1 MLTVRGAK
9 DPDEFI
15 KAKGP
20 EAFQNLLAESENHVE
35 YRLDAVRAKHDLA
48 TDEGKVAYL
57 KEAAGVIA
65 QLPDRAAREVYAM
78 RAASQCGVSPEAVQD
93 EVRQQRRRRAAAARR
108 QTEREELRPLR
119 MSQPQERG
127 IQYKNPRS
135 AAAEEGVIRLLNLDP
150 SLFRGV
156 GLAEADFSSPE
167 LWRIYSALR
176 RRADEGAGLSPAAM
190 SGELSPEEF
199 SLFTSVIQK
208 PESAANAPR
217 ALADYIAI
225 MRAADKAEGDLL
237 AFQDRMK
244 KTKSY
249 GG

>member
-108 QTEREELRPLR
+108 QTERE
-119 MSQPQERG
+119 
-127 IQYKNPRS
+127 
-135 AAAEEGVIRLLNLDP
+135 
-150 SLFRGV
+150 
-156 GLAEADFSSPE
+156 
-167 LWRIYSALR
+167 
-176 RRADEGAGLSPAAM
+176 
-190 SGELSPEEF
+190 
-199 SLFTSVIQK
+199 
-208 PESAANAPR
+208 
-217 ALADYIAI
+217 
-225 MRAADKAEGDLL
+225 
-237 AFQDRMK
+237 
-244 KTKSY
+244 
-249 GG
+249 